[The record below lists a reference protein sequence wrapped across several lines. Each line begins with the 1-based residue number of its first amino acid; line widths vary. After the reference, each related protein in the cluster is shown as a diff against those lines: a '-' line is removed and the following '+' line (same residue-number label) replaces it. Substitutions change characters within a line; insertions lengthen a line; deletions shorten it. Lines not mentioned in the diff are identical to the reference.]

1 MDEKLRKEIFQEYL
15 SNRRRGRIP
24 VEMDFNSFVDMM
36 VDRAMEQLDEDK
48 ASKMKNGGLMG
59 LANGG
64 RIGFESGT
72 REGRT
77 VGMSKNRVTQL
88 LDLRQEAVDKKDEDK
103 IIEIDQELSMMGFR
117 TSKALGGRIG
127 FQKGRSVQPLQIPQL
142 GTGDM
147 IKYFRDALEQANPD
161 ATDEQLDDA
170 AEKMFRGELA
180 LKDSK
185 RGLGSMVAMA
195 DDDKDDYKS
204 PPFIDDPEGRME
216 TDEFEAIRQI
226 MESGRLT
233 QLDDDELFRMYDS
246 LLESEA
252 GSRLLDEYNI
262 NSFQEYKEFISR
274 TKRRPEGIEN
284 IMPTMVA

>member
-185 RGLGSMVAMA
+185 QGLGSMMAMA
-195 DDDKDDYKS
+195 DDEDEYKS
-204 PPFIDDPEGRME
+204 HPFIDDPEGRME

-233 QLDDDELFRMYDS
+233 QLDDDELRRMYDS
-246 LLESEA
+246 MVESEA
-252 GSRLLDEYNI
+252 GIKLLDEYNI
-262 NSFQEYKEFISR
+262 NSFDDYKEFISR
-274 TKRRPEGIEN
+274 TRRRPEGIEN
-284 IMPTMVA
+284 VMPTMVA

>member
-1 MDEKLRKEIFQEYL
+1 
-15 SNRRRGRIP
+15 
-24 VEMDFNSFVDMM
+24 MM

-117 TSKALGGRIG
+117 TLKALGGRIG
-127 FQKGRSVQPLQIPQL
+127 FQDGRRVQPVEIPGPAEQM
-142 GTGDM
+142 DM
-147 IKYFRDALEQANPD
+147 LMKRLMEEGGMSRED
-161 ATDEQLDDA
+161 
-170 AEKMFRGELA
+170 AEKEAETLLFGPSAMKLR
-180 LKDSK
+180 DSK
-185 RGLGSMVAMA
+185 RGLGSMMA
-195 DDDKDDYKS
+195 AADEDEYKS

-233 QLDDDELFRMYDS
+233 QLDDDELRRMYDS
-246 LLESEA
+246 MVESEA
-252 GSRLLDEYNI
+252 GIKLLDEYNI
-262 NSFQEYKEFISR
+262 NSFDDYKEFISR
-274 TKRRPEGIEN
+274 TRRRPEGIEN
-284 IMPTMVA
+284 VMPTMVA

>member
-1 MDEKLRKEIFQEYL
+1 M
-15 SNRRRGRIP
+15 
-24 VEMDFNSFVDMM
+24 
-36 VDRAMEQLDEDK
+36 
-48 ASKMKNGGLMG
+48 
-59 LANGG
+59 
-64 RIGFESGT
+64 ESGDLSLEESLEAFEKGVHLT
-72 REGRT
+72 RFCQDQLQKAELKIQELN
-77 VGMSKNRVTQL
+77 SKG
-88 LDLRQEAVDKKDEDK
+88 E

-127 FQKGRSVQPLQIPQL
+127 FDNGGFSL
-142 GTGDM
+142 GPAEEM
-147 IKYFRDALEQANPD
+147 EMLMKRLI
-161 ATDEQLDDA
+161 DEGGMSRDDA
-170 AEKMFRGELA
+170 EKAAEQILFGPSAMKLR
-180 LKDSK
+180 DSK
-185 RGLGSMVAMA
+185 QGIGSMMAAA
-195 DDDKDDYKS
+195 DDEDEYKS

-262 NSFQEYKEFISR
+262 NSFEEYKEFISR

>member
-142 GTGDM
+142 GAGDM

-185 RGLGSMVAMA
+185 RGLGSMMA
-195 DDDKDDYKS
+195 AADEDEYKS
-204 PPFIDDPEGRME
+204 PPFIDDPEGRMD

-226 MESGRLT
+226 LESGRLT
-233 QLDDDELFRMYDS
+233 QLDDDELRRMYDS
-246 LLESEA
+246 MVESEA
-252 GSRLLDEYNI
+252 GIKLLDEYNI
-262 NSFQEYKEFISR
+262 NSFDDYKEFISR
-274 TKRRPEGIEN
+274 TRRRPEGIEN

>member
-1 MDEKLRKEIFQEYL
+1 MTDINPRMKKMSR
-15 SNRRRGRIP
+15 NRI
-24 VEMDFNSFVDMM
+24 
-36 VDRAMEQLDEDK
+36 
-48 ASKMKNGGLMG
+48 
-59 LANGG
+59 
-64 RIGFESGT
+64 
-72 REGRT
+72 
-77 VGMSKNRVTQL
+77 TQL
-88 LDLRQEAVDKKDEDK
+88 LDMREEAMGKKDKDK
-103 IIEIDQELSMMGFR
+103 IIEIDQELFMRGYTPTKLNF
-117 TSKALGGRIG
+117 ALGGRIG

-185 RGLGSMVAMA
+185 QGLGSMMAMA
-195 DDDKDDYKS
+195 DDEDEYKS

-233 QLDDDELFRMYDS
+233 QLDDDELRRMYDS
-246 LLESEA
+246 MVESEA
-252 GSRLLDEYNI
+252 GIKLLDEYNI
-262 NSFQEYKEFISR
+262 NSFDDYKEFISR
-274 TKRRPEGIEN
+274 TRRRPEGIEN
-284 IMPTMVA
+284 IMPRMVA

>member
-1 MDEKLRKEIFQEYL
+1 MKKMSR
-15 SNRRRGRIP
+15 NRI
-24 VEMDFNSFVDMM
+24 
-36 VDRAMEQLDEDK
+36 
-48 ASKMKNGGLMG
+48 
-59 LANGG
+59 
-64 RIGFESGT
+64 
-72 REGRT
+72 
-77 VGMSKNRVTQL
+77 TQL
-88 LDLRQEAVDKKDEDK
+88 LDMREEAMGKKDKDK
-103 IIEIDQELSMMGFR
+103 IIEIDQELFMRGYTPTKLNF
-117 TSKALGGRIG
+117 ALGGRIG

>member
-1 MDEKLRKEIFQEYL
+1 MTDINPRMKKM
-15 SNRRRGRIP
+15 SANRI
-24 VEMDFNSFVDMM
+24 
-36 VDRAMEQLDEDK
+36 
-48 ASKMKNGGLMG
+48 
-59 LANGG
+59 
-64 RIGFESGT
+64 
-72 REGRT
+72 
-77 VGMSKNRVTQL
+77 TQL
-88 LDLRQEAVDKKDEDK
+88 LDMREEAMGKRDKDK
-103 IIEIDQELSMMGFR
+103 IIEIDEQLFMRGYTPPKTNF
-117 TSKALGGRIG
+117 ALGGRIG

-195 DDDKDDYKS
+195 DDEDEYKS
-204 PPFIDDPEGRME
+204 PPFIDDPEGRMD

-226 MESGRLT
+226 MESGQLT
-233 QLDDDELFRMYDS
+233 QLDDNELFRMYDS

-252 GSRLLDEYNI
+252 GSKLLDEYNI
-262 NSFQEYKEFISR
+262 NSFEEYKEFISR